1 MERSSTSEKK
11 IENGYLVVFYYKK
24 RTQTTLQMASI
35 DITESFNKHIIENT
49 EYVSHA
55 ILIDIMKKIGQ
66 MKFPKQLVELVKGL
80 HVITLDDGRKVFL
93 KDDVNTVI
101 SNIVISEMD
110 VVVQNVAIDQS
121 NIVKPAAQQKNEITV
136 DEKIAVAVDQT
147 VVVTPEPD
155 ESDDDSSDDESETS
169 TSKATNEPLP
179 HIVSMRVEIVPH
191 TGLKTTTGAEF
202 KPGMN
207 VDERSAKV
215 DSMIAQ
221 LFVGGIN
228 TGRFTITWSSGNK
241 IVQDIDPENV
251 HASVAFVLNMQEVE
265 ARNDEANY
273 SA

>member
-1 MERSSTSEKK
+1 
-11 IENGYLVVFYYKK
+11 
-24 RTQTTLQMASI
+24 MATI
-35 DITESFNKHIIENT
+35 DITESFNKNIIEKT
-49 EYVSHA
+49 DYVSHA
-55 ILIDIMKKIGQ
+55 ILIDIMKKLGQ

-101 SNIVISEMD
+101 SNIVISEMSAD
-110 VVVQNVAIDQS
+110 DAPQQVVAIDQS
-121 NIVKPAAQQKNEITV
+121 NIVKPAVIAAQQKNEITV
-136 DEKIAVAVDQT
+136 DEKIAVETQRSADQT
-147 VVVTPEPD
+147 SVVTPGPD
-155 ESDDDSSDDESETS
+155 SDDSSDESSESETS
-169 TSKATNEPLP
+169 TPREPLP

-207 VDERSAKV
+207 LDERSAKV

-228 TGRFTITWSSGNK
+228 TGKFTITWSSGNK

-265 ARNDEANY
+265 ARNDEANK
-273 SA
+273 A

>member
-1 MERSSTSEKK
+1 
-11 IENGYLVVFYYKK
+11 
-24 RTQTTLQMASI
+24 MASI

-49 EYVSHA
+49 DYVSHA
-55 ILIDIMKKIGQ
+55 ILIDIMKKLGQ

-110 VVVQNVAIDQS
+110 IKEPAAQQQVVIDQS
-121 NIVKPAAQQKNEITV
+121 NIVKPAVAVQLVASQQKNEITV
-136 DEKIAVAVDQT
+136 DEKIAVEVVQT
-147 VVVTPEPD
+147 AVVTPGP
-155 ESDDDSSDDESETS
+155 ESDDDSSDESSESVTPR
-169 TSKATNEPLP
+169 EQLP

-202 KPGMN
+202 KPGMKL
-207 VDERSAKV
+207 DERSAKV

-228 TGRFTITWSSGNK
+228 TGKFTITWSSGNK

-265 ARNDEANY
+265 ARNDEANN
-273 SA
+273 A

>member
-1 MERSSTSEKK
+1 
-11 IENGYLVVFYYKK
+11 
-24 RTQTTLQMASI
+24 MASI

-49 EYVSHA
+49 DYVSHA
-55 ILIDIMKKIGQ
+55 ILIDIMKKLGQ

-110 VVVQNVAIDQS
+110 IKEPVAQQQVVIDQS
-121 NIVKPAAQQKNEITV
+121 NIVNVAAQQKNEITV
-136 DEKIAVAVDQT
+136 DEKIAVEVVQT
-147 VVVTPEPD
+147 AVVTPGP
-155 ESDDDSSDDESETS
+155 ESDDDSSDESSESVT
-169 TSKATNEPLP
+169 TREPLP

-191 TGLKTTTGAEF
+191 TGLKTTTGADF

-228 TGRFTITWSSGNK
+228 TGKFTITWSSGNK

-265 ARNDEANY
+265 ARNDEANN
-273 SA
+273 A

>member
-121 NIVKPAAQQKNEITV
+121 NIVKPAAQQKNEITL
-136 DEKIAVAVDQT
+136 DEKIAAA
-147 VVVTPEPD
+147 VVTSVPD
-155 ESDDDSSDDESETS
+155 DSDDESSDDESETS
-169 TSKATNEPLP
+169 TPHEPLP

-207 VDERSAKV
+207 LDERSAKV